1 MPVWKYKRGY
11 SLNKLRVFTLRTFA
25 VTFSVHLYHARN
37 FTLQV
42 DHVWAPKKMIRQ
54 MIWPLSQLW
63 ADLTIS
69 DFDDSHRFFL
79 GRGGGRVKEGW
90 GLRGEGHQWKW
101 APKGRAVPLCQ
112 LFKEGHTP
120 FPDFLTLIFVTL
132 LFLTDKAFLFTYS
145 DLIWCYIICSRLHFY
160 MYIMPW
166 HIVISGDSCPFPS
179 VSRRTSPKYRFF
191 SFLLLSTIRC
201 LISQVL

>member
-69 DFDDSHRFFL
+69 DFDDSHFSLREERFFF
-79 GRGGGRVKEGW
+79 GGGGGGGEEGW
-90 GLRGEGHQWKW
+90 GLRGERHQWKW
-101 APKGRAVPLCQ
+101 APKGMAVPLCK

-120 FPDFLTLIFVTL
+120 FPDFLMLIFVTL
-132 LFLTDKAFLFTYS
+132 LSIFLTD
-145 DLIWCYIICSRLHFY
+145 
-160 MYIMPW
+160 
-166 HIVISGDSCPFPS
+166 
-179 VSRRTSPKYRFF
+179 
-191 SFLLLSTIRC
+191 
-201 LISQVL
+201 